1 MISEQLPFRQIH
13 LDFHTHESIEGI
25 GADFDPTEFADMLA
39 RAHVNSI
46 NLFARCHHGWMYYDS
61 QAFPERKHPHLKRNL
76 LKEQMAACK
85 ARGIKTPVYVTVQWD
100 AQTAEAHPEWC
111 CMDTVAKIS
120 GRWPYA
126 PGFYTFLCVNTP
138 YREWLFQHVSDISAD
153 LDGAGDGYWFD
164 ILLPQDCSCNTC
176 RRDMI
181 AKGIDVTD
189 SKQRKE
195 YYFGVLD
202 RFKRDMTAHVKT
214 LEPDALIFYNA
225 GHVGPK
231 TRSAAE
237 SYTHFELESLPY
249 NWGYTHFP
257 LSVRYARTLGKE
269 VLGMTGKFHTVW
281 GDFHSF
287 KNQAALEFECFSM
300 VANGAKCCVGDQL
313 PPRGKICEHT
323 YDLIGSVYS
332 QIEAREPWLEG
343 AKPVTEIAL
352 LTPEA
357 FYGTGTHQGLTK
369 DIEGAVHIFQELNH
383 QFDIVDTEA
392 DFSRY
397 KLLVLVENI
406 PVDEALAAK
415 INAFIAGGG
424 KVLAND
430 KAGLKPDKSGFA
442 IDLGVGYEGEDEWD
456 VPFVKP
462 APDFGCGLRN
472 TEYACYTDR
481 GKNQQPQDVKAEDL
495 AHDVRGR
502 RVTANA
508 GAQVLAEMIAPYFNR
523 TWQHYCS
530 HQHAPSTGE
539 SYAPAVVMTASTG
552 YISHPL
558 FSLYG
563 FNAPQWVRQVVEGL
577 VDRLLP
583 KPLVRVEGA
592 PRSLV
597 ATVTRQKSE
606 GRTMIHLLNYI
617 GRRNN
622 HTCDI
627 IEDIIPLH
635 DVRVTLQSEAAVKS
649 VRCVPEGIEIPFTQK
664 GTEVS
669 FTLPQIGGYQI
680 MEVQE

>member
-1 MISEQLPFRQIH
+1 MQKVLPFRQVH
-13 LDFHTHESIEGI
+13 LDFHTHETIEGI
-25 GADFDPTEFADMLA
+25 GADFDPDEFADTLVKA
-39 RAHVNSI
+39 RVNSI
-46 NLFARCHHGWMYYDS
+46 NLFARCHHGWMYYDTK
-61 QAFPERKHPHLKRNL
+61 AFPERRHPNLRRNL
-76 LKEQMAACK
+76 LKEQMAACQ

-100 AQTAEAHPEWC
+100 AQTADAHPEWC
-111 CMDTVAKIS
+111 CMDQTAKIT
-120 GRWPYA
+120 GRWPNA
-126 PGFYTFLCVNTP
+126 PGFYTTLCVNTP
-138 YREWLFQHVSDISAD
+138 YRDWLFKHVSDISAD
-153 LDGAGDGYWFD
+153 LGGAGDGYWFD
-164 ILLPQDCSCNTC
+164 ILLPQDCSCSTC

-181 AKGIDVTD
+181 VKGIDVTD
-189 SKQRKE
+189 SQARRE

-202 RFKRDMTAHVKT
+202 RFKRDMTEHVRS

-231 TRSAAE
+231 IRSSGEA
-237 SYTHFELESLPY
+237 YTHFELESLPY

-257 LSVRYARTLGKE
+257 LSVRFARTLGKE

-287 KNQAALEFECFSM
+287 KNRAALEFECFSM
-300 VANGAKCCVGDQL
+300 VAHGAKCCIGDQL

-332 QIEAREPWLEG
+332 QIEEREPWLSG
-343 AKPVTEIAL
+343 AEPVTEIAL

-357 FYGTGTHQGLTK
+357 FFGNGTHKSITK
-369 DIEGAVHIFQELNH
+369 DIEGAVHMFQELNH
-383 QFDIVDTEA
+383 QFDIVDAEA

-397 KLLVLVENI
+397 KLLVLVESI

-430 KAGLKPDKSGFA
+430 RAGLKPDGSGFA
-442 IDLGVGYEGEDEWD
+442 IDLGVDYEGEDEWD

-462 APDFGCGLRN
+462 GPDFGCGLLN

-502 RVTANA
+502 RVRAKP
-508 GAQVLAEMIAPYFNR
+508 GSRVIAEMVAPYFNR

-530 HQHAPSTGE
+530 HQHAPSTGQA
-539 SYAPAVVMTASTG
+539 YAPAVVMTEATG

-563 FNAPQWVRQVVEGL
+563 FNAPQWVRQVVKGV

-583 KPLVRVEGA
+583 QPLLFVANA
-592 PRSLV
+592 PKSLV
-597 ATVTRQKSE
+597 ANLTRQQQE
-606 GRTMIHLLNYI
+606 GRTLVHLLNYI

-635 DVRVTLQSEAAVKS
+635 GVEISLRADQPVRS
-649 VRCVPEGIEIPFTQK
+649 VRCVPEGKELPFELKNGRVQ
-664 GTEVS
+664 
-669 FTLPQIGGYQI
+669 FTLPVLNGYQI
-680 MEVQE
+680 IEVQE

>member
-1 MISEQLPFRQIH
+1 MSDRLPFRQIH

-25 GADFDPTEFADMLA
+25 GADFDPAVFADTLVKA
-39 RAHVNSI
+39 RVISI

-61 QAFPERKHPHLKRNL
+61 KAFPERKHPNLKRDL
-76 LKEQMAACK
+76 LKEQIEACK
-85 ARGIKTPVYVTVQWD
+85 ARGIRTPVYVTVQWD
-100 AQTAEAHPEWC
+100 AQTADAHPEWC
-111 CMDTVAKIS
+111 CMDANAKIP
-120 GRWPYA
+120 GRWPNA

-138 YREWLFQHVSDISAD
+138 YRDWLFRHVSDIAAH
-153 LDGAGDGYWFD
+153 LNGAGDGYWFD
-164 ILLPQDCSCNTC
+164 ILLPQDCSCTTC

-181 AKGIDVTD
+181 ARGIDVTD
-189 SKQRKE
+189 AKQRRE

-202 RFKRDMTAHVKT
+202 RFKRDMTAHVRS

-237 SYTHFELESLPY
+237 AYTHFELESLPY

-313 PPRGKICEHT
+313 PPGGKICEHT
-323 YDLIGSVYS
+323 YNLIGSVYS
-332 QIEAREPWLEG
+332 QIEAREPWLAG
-343 AKPVTEIAL
+343 ATPVTEIAL

-357 FYGTGTHQGLTK
+357 FHGTGTHKGISK

-383 QFDIVDTEA
+383 QFDIVDTQA
-392 DFSRY
+392 DFSQY

-406 PVDEALAAK
+406 PVDDALAKK
-415 INAFIAGGG
+415 IKAFVAGGG
-424 KVLAND
+424 KVIAND
-430 KAGLKPDKSGFA
+430 RAGLKPDGSGFA
-442 IDLGVGYEGEDEWD
+442 FDLGVIHQGEDEFE
-456 VPFVKP
+456 VPFLKP
-462 APDFGCGLRN
+462 AAGIDTGLKP
-472 TEYACYTDR
+472 TEYACYSDR
-481 GKNQQPQDVKAEDL
+481 GKNKQPQDVEAGDL
-495 AHDVRGR
+495 AHDVRGC
-502 RVTANA
+502 RVEAKPGTE
-508 GAQVLAEMIAPYFNR
+508 VLAEMIAPYFNR

-530 HQHAPSTGE
+530 HQHAPSTGKV
-539 SYAPAVVMTASTG
+539 YAPAVVMTESTG

-563 FNAPQWVRQVVEGL
+563 FNAPQWARQVVKGVVE
-577 VDRLLP
+577 RLLP
-583 KPLVRVEGA
+583 RPFVTVANA
-592 PRSLV
+592 PKSLV
-597 ATVTRQKSE
+597 ATVTRQE
-606 GRTMIHLLNYI
+606 HAGRTLLHLLNYI

-635 DVRVTLQSEAAVKS
+635 DVRVTLQGGAAVKS
-649 VRCVPEGIEIPFTQK
+649 IRCVPEGTELPFTQA
-664 GTEVS
+664 GGAAS
-669 FTLPQIGGYQI
+669 FTLPKVGGYQI
-680 MEVQE
+680 VEIA